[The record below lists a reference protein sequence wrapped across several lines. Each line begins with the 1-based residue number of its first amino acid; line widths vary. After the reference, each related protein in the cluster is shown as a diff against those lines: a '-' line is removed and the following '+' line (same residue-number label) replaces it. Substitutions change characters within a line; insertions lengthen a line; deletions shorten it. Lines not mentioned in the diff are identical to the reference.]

1 MKKLN
6 TLLHEEKVQEILMI
20 VLGIAI
26 VAALVSIA

>member
-26 VAALVSIA
+26 VAALTALA

>member
-6 TLLHEEKVQEILMI
+6 TLLHQENVQEALMI

-26 VAALVSIA
+26 VALITVLA

>member
-20 VLGIAI
+20 AIGIAI
-26 VAALVSIA
+26 VAALVALA

>member
-6 TLLHEEKVQEILMI
+6 TLLHEEKVQEVLLI

-26 VAALVSIA
+26 VAALVAIA

>member
-20 VLGIAI
+20 IVGIAI
-26 VAALVSIA
+26 VAALVAIA

>member
-20 VLGIAI
+20 VLGVAI
-26 VAALVSIA
+26 VAALTALA

>member
-20 VLGIAI
+20 VVGIAI
-26 VAALVSIA
+26 IAALTALA

>member
-26 VAALVSIA
+26 VAALVSLA

>member
-6 TLLHEEKVQEILMI
+6 TLLHRENVQEALMI

-26 VAALVSIA
+26 VAALTALA

>member
-20 VLGIAI
+20 VLGVAI
-26 VAALVSIA
+26 IAALTALA

>member
-20 VLGIAI
+20 AI
-26 VAALVSIA
+26 GVAIIAALTALA

>member
-20 VLGIAI
+20 VVGIAI
-26 VAALVSIA
+26 VAALVALA

>member
-6 TLLHEEKVQEILMI
+6 TLLHEEKVQEILMV

-26 VAALVSIA
+26 IAALTALA

>member
-20 VLGIAI
+20 LAGVAI
-26 VAALVSIA
+26 VAALVALA

>member
-20 VLGIAI
+20 VVGIAI
-26 VAALVSIA
+26 VAALVAIA

>member
-6 TLLHEEKVQEILMI
+6 TLLHEEKVQEVLMI

-26 VAALVSIA
+26 VAALTVLA